1 VAQLISLLQGRDQQR
16 DQQHRKRLEE
26 SHEVYTSNRGPRLEE
41 SHEVY
46 TSNRGPRL
54 EESHEVYTSNQGP
67 RLEESHEVYTSNRG
81 PSGKGSSRRSGEV
94 LRNRSGGSAGGS
106 SS

>member
-1 VAQLISLLQGRDQQR
+1 MAQLISLLQGRDQQR
-16 DQQHRKRLEE
+16 DQQHRK
-26 SHEVYTSNRGPRLEE
+26 RLEE